1 MGQDREWTRP
11 RDELIITDNQ
21 RHIKQVLC
29 ELHVARY
36 ARRISATVLTTPD
49 ARLLL
54 TENIQ
59 IKHYRGL
66 QGELAEIPTE

>member
-1 MGQDREWTRP
+1 MSPATLSGSQP
-11 RDELIITDNQ
+11 
-21 RHIKQVLC
+21 
-29 ELHVARY
+29 
-36 ARRISATVLTTPD
+36 SALTTPD

-59 IKHYRGL
+59 IKHYQGL

>member
-1 MGQDREWTRP
+1 MKPAALGGSQ
-11 RDELIITDNQ
+11 
-21 RHIKQVLC
+21 
-29 ELHVARY
+29 
-36 ARRISATVLTTPD
+36 ATIFTTPD

-59 IKHYRGL
+59 IKHYQGL